1 MSIQIHKR
9 LLERLGIELS
19 DDDAATLFKHMDSA
33 LNERVI
39 DEIIDRLSD
48 RQLQELGDLEGAT
61 DAALDEWLTTNV
73 PDLKRIIE
81 DEIAILLGEIV
92 EEADHL

>member
-1 MSIQIHKR
+1 MGIQIHKR
-9 LLERLGIELS
+9 LLERLDIKLS

-61 DAALDEWLTTNV
+61 DAALDEWLTANV

-92 EEADHL
+92 EEADNL